1 MTAREGR
8 SLPADGAAAPV
19 EALGAR
25 KPTMA
30 DVAREAGVS
39 LKTVS
44 RVVNQEPH
52 VRALLQQRVQAAISA
67 LGYRRNEAAARLARG
82 ATMLTLGLVME
93 NISNEFY
100 GRLAAAV
107 EAAAAEHEALVVFG
121 SYEESA
127 DKERMLIESMYAR
140 GVDSLIVV
148 PSAADHAWLA
158 EHASLTTVFVDRVP
172 QGLEAA
178 DVVLLDDEWGGRA
191 ATEHLLARGH
201 RRIALI
207 SDDHALSSVHDR
219 ARGHLAALATAGVAA
234 DDALVVRGVF
244 DPWRVCREVTRLLDL
259 PDPPTAFFATNN
271 RASIGILQALRERP
285 ERPAYVGFDDF
296 ALADVFN
303 PGVTVVRY
311 DVTRLARSAVDLL
324 LHPSPSPR
332 RVKVPVELVARGSGE
347 LPPP

>member
-1 MTAREGR
+1 MTTRR
-8 SLPADGAAAPV
+8 
-19 EALGAR
+19 
-25 KPTMA
+25 PTMA
-30 DVAREAGVS
+30 DVARQAGVS

-52 VRALLQQRVQAAISA
+52 VRASLQRRVQAAISA

-100 GRLAAAV
+100 SRLAAAV
-107 EAAAAEHEALVVFG
+107 EAAAADHEALVVFG

-127 DKERMLIESMYAR
+127 DKERMLIESMYTR

-148 PSAADHAWLA
+148 PSAADHSWLA
-158 EHASLTTVFVDRVP
+158 EHAGLTTVFVDRVP
-172 QGLEAA
+172 AGLDAA
-178 DVVLLDDEWGGRA
+178 DVVLLDDVWGGRI

-207 SDDHALSSVHDR
+207 SDDDGISSVRDR
-219 ARGHLAALATAGVAA
+219 ATGYRTALTAAGLPA
-234 DDALVVRGVF
+234 DEELVVRELY
-244 DPWRVCREVTRLLDL
+244 DPARVSGEVTRLLDL
-259 PDPPTAFFATNN
+259 PSPPTAFFATNN
-271 RASIGILQALRERP
+271 RAAIGILQALRERP

-296 ALADVFN
+296 ALAEVFN

-311 DVTRLARSAVDLL
+311 DTARLARAAVDLL
-324 LHPSPSPR
+324 LNPSPAAR
-332 RVKVPVELVARGSGE
+332 RIKVPVELVPRGSGE
-347 LPPP
+347 LPPPS

>member
-1 MTAREGR
+1 MARQ
-8 SLPADGAAAPV
+8 
-19 EALGAR
+19 
-25 KPTMA
+25 
-30 DVAREAGVS
+30 AGVS

-52 VRALLQQRVQAAISA
+52 VRASLQRRVQAAISA

-100 GRLAAAV
+100 SRLAAAV
-107 EAAAAEHEALVVFG
+107 EAAAADHEALVVFG

-127 DKERMLIESMYAR
+127 DKERMLIESMYTR

-148 PSAADHAWLA
+148 PSAADHSWLA
-158 EHASLTTVFVDRVP
+158 EHAGLTTVFVDRVP
-172 QGLEAA
+172 AGLDAA
-178 DVVLLDDEWGGRA
+178 DVVLLDDVWGGRI

-207 SDDHALSSVHDR
+207 SDDDGISSVRDR
-219 ARGHLAALATAGVAA
+219 ATGYRTALAAAGLPA
-234 DDALVVRGVF
+234 DEELVVRELY
-244 DPWRVCREVTRLLDL
+244 DPARVSGEVTRLLDL
-259 PDPPTAFFATNN
+259 PAPPTAFFATNN
-271 RASIGILQALRERP
+271 RAAIGILQALRERP

-296 ALADVFN
+296 ALAEVFN

-311 DVTRLARSAVDLL
+311 DTARLARAAVDLL
-324 LHPSPSPR
+324 LNPSPAAR
-332 RVKVPVELVARGSGE
+332 RIKVPVELVPRGSGE
-347 LPPP
+347 LPPPS

>member
-1 MTAREGR
+1 
-8 SLPADGAAAPV
+8 
-19 EALGAR
+19 
-25 KPTMA
+25 MA
-30 DVAREAGVS
+30 DVARHAGVS

-52 VRALLQQRVQAAISA
+52 VRAPLQARVQAAISA

-100 GRLAAAV
+100 ARLAAAV
-107 EAAAAEHEALVVFG
+107 EAASAQHEALVVFG
-121 SYEESA
+121 SYEESP

-148 PSAADHAWLA
+148 PSAADHSWLA

-172 QGLEAA
+172 LGLESMA
-178 DVVLLDDEWGGRA
+178 DAVLLDDVRGGRA

-207 SDDHALSSVHDR
+207 SDDDGLSSVHDR
-219 ARGHLAALATAGVAA
+219 ASGYRTALRSAGLAL
-234 DDALVVRGVF
+234 DESLVVRGVF
-244 DPWRVCREVTRLLDL
+244 DPGQVAYEVGRLLDL
-259 PDPPTAFFATNN
+259 PDPPTALFATNN
-271 RASIGILQALRERP
+271 RAAIGILHALRARP

-311 DVTRLARSAVDLL
+311 DVTSLAGSAVDLL
-324 LHPSPSPR
+324 LNPSPEPR

-347 LPPP
+347 LPPG

>member
-1 MTAREGR
+1 MTT
-8 SLPADGAAAPV
+8 
-19 EALGAR
+19 R

-30 DVAREAGVS
+30 DVARQAGVS

-52 VRALLQQRVQAAISA
+52 VRASLQQRVQAAISA

-100 GRLAAAV
+100 SRLAAAV
-107 EAAAAEHEALVVFG
+107 EAAAAGHEALVVFG

-148 PSAADHAWLA
+148 PSAADHSWLA
-158 EHASLTTVFVDRVP
+158 EHAGLTTVFVDRVP
-172 QGLEAA
+172 PGLDGA
-178 DVVLLDDEWGGRA
+178 DVVLLDDVWGGRI

-207 SDDHALSSVHDR
+207 SDDDGISSVHDR
-219 ARGHLAALATAGVAA
+219 ATGYRAALAGAGVPA
-234 DDALVVRGVF
+234 DEELVVRELY
-244 DPWRVCREVTRLLDL
+244 DPGQVSGEVTRLLDL
-259 PDPPTAFFATNN
+259 PSPPTAFFATNN
-271 RASIGILQALRERP
+271 RAAIGILQALRERP

-296 ALADVFN
+296 ALANVFN

-311 DVTRLARSAVDLL
+311 DTARLARAAVDLL
-324 LHPSPSPR
+324 LNPSPAAR
-332 RVKVPVELVARGSGE
+332 RIKVPVELVPRGSGE
-347 LPPP
+347 LPPA

>member
-1 MTAREGR
+1 MADVGGR
-8 SLPADGAAAPV
+8 
-19 EALGAR
+19 R
-25 KPTMA
+25 PTMA
-30 DVAREAGVS
+30 DVARHAGVS

-52 VRALLQQRVQAAISA
+52 VRDSLQQRVQAAISA

-100 GRLAAAV
+100 SRLAAAV
-107 EAAAAEHEALVVFG
+107 ESAAAGHEALVVFG

-158 EHASLTTVFVDRVP
+158 AHPGLTTVFVDRVP
-172 QGLEAA
+172 PGLAAA
-178 DVVLLDDEWGGRA
+178 DAVLLDDVYGGRA
-191 ATEHLLARGH
+191 ATAHLLARGH

-207 SDDHALSSVHDR
+207 SDDDGVSSVRDR
-219 ARGHLAALATAGVAA
+219 ATGYRAALAEAGVTP
-234 DDALVVRGVF
+234 DERLVVRGVYE
-244 DPWRVCREVTRLLDL
+244 PSRVAGEVTRLLDL
-259 PDPPTAFFATNN
+259 PAPPTAFFATNN
-271 RASIGILQALRERP
+271 RAAIGILQALRERP

-311 DVTRLARSAVDLL
+311 DTARLARAAVDLL
-324 LHPSPSPR
+324 LHPSPRAR
-332 RVKVPVELVARGSGE
+332 RVKVPVELVPRGSGE
-347 LPPP
+347 LPPPGPA

>member
-1 MTAREGR
+1 MTAREQGD
-8 SLPADGAAAPV
+8 LVAPAGEARAAV
-19 EALGAR
+19 TR

-30 DVAREAGVS
+30 DVARHAGVS

-52 VRALLQQRVQAAISA
+52 VRASLQQRVQAAIDA

-82 ATMLTLGLVME
+82 ASMLTLGLVME

-148 PSAADHAWLA
+148 PSPADHGWLA
-158 EHASLTTVFVDRVP
+158 RHPGLTTVFVDRVP
-172 QGLEAA
+172 PGLVTA
-178 DVVLLDDEWGGRA
+178 DAVLLDDVRGGQV
-191 ATEHLLARGH
+191 ATEHLLAHGH

-207 SDDHALSSVHDR
+207 SDDEGISSVRDR
-219 ARGHLAALATAGVAA
+219 AAGYRAALAAA
-234 DDALVVRGVF
+234 AIPADERLVVHAVY
-244 DPWRVCREVTRLLDL
+244 DPARVAGEVGRLLDL
-259 PDPPTAFFATNN
+259 DEPPTAFFATNN
-271 RASIGILQALRERP
+271 RAAIGILQALRERP

-296 ALADVFN
+296 ALAGVFN

-311 DVTRLARSAVDLL
+311 DTARLARAAVDLL
-324 LHPSPSPR
+324 LNPSRTAR

-347 LPPP
+347 LPPR

>member
-1 MTAREGR
+1 MTARDLDDRAASR
-8 SLPADGAAAPV
+8 SV
-19 EALGAR
+19 R

-30 DVAREAGVS
+30 DVAKYAGVS

-52 VRALLQQRVQAAISA
+52 VRAPLQERVQAAISA

-82 ATMLTLGLVME
+82 AAMLTLGLVME

-100 GRLAAAV
+100 SRLAAAV
-107 EAAAAEHEALVVFG
+107 ESAAAGHEALVVFG

-158 EHASLTTVFVDRVP
+158 EHASLTAVFVDRVP
-172 QGLEAA
+172 PGLDSA
-178 DVVLLDDEWGGRA
+178 DVVLLDDVWGGRA
-191 ATEHLLARGH
+191 ATEHLLAHGH

-207 SDDHALSSVHDR
+207 SDDGAVSSVRDR
-219 ARGHLAALATAGVAA
+219 AAGYRAALRAAGVAA
-234 DDALVVRGVF
+234 DEAMVVRGVF
-244 DPWRVCREVTRLLDL
+244 DPWRVAYEVGRLLDL

-271 RASIGILQALRERP
+271 RAAIGILQALRERP

-296 ALADVFN
+296 ALADVFS

-311 DVTRLARSAVDLL
+311 DVTRLARGAVDLL
-324 LHPSPSPR
+324 LNPAPGPR
-332 RVKVPVELVARGSGE
+332 RVRVPVELIARGSGE
-347 LPPP
+347 LPPR

>member
-1 MTAREGR
+1 MTT
-8 SLPADGAAAPV
+8 
-19 EALGAR
+19 R

-30 DVAREAGVS
+30 DVARHAGVS

-52 VRALLQQRVQAAISA
+52 VRASVQERVQAAISA

-100 GRLAAAV
+100 ARLAAAV

-121 SYEESA
+121 SYEESP
-127 DKERMLIESMYAR
+127 DKERMLIESMAAR

-148 PSAADHAWLA
+148 PSAADHGWLA
-158 EHASLTTVFVDRVP
+158 EHASLRMVFVDRLP
-172 QGLEAA
+172 PGLATA
-178 DVVLLDDEWGGRA
+178 DVVVLDDEGGGRA

-201 RRIALI
+201 RRVALI
-207 SDDHALSSVHDR
+207 SDDDGLSSVHDR
-219 ARGHLAALATAGVAA
+219 AAGYRAALAAAGLPA
-234 DDALVVRGVF
+234 DEGLVVRGVF
-244 DPWRVCREVTRLLDL
+244 DPCLVAEEVARLLDL
-259 PDPPTAFFATNN
+259 ADPPTAFFAANN
-271 RASIGILQALRERP
+271 RAAIGILRALRERA

-296 ALADVFN
+296 ALADVFS

-311 DVTRLARSAVDLL
+311 DVPMLARTAVDLL
-324 LHPSPSPR
+324 LRPADGAAR
-332 RVKVPVELVARGSGE
+332 LVKLPVELIPRGSGE

>member
-1 MTAREGR
+1 
-8 SLPADGAAAPV
+8 
-19 EALGAR
+19 
-25 KPTMA
+25 MA
-30 DVAREAGVS
+30 DVARQAGVS

-52 VRALLQQRVQAAISA
+52 VRASLQQRVQEAIST

-93 NISNEFY
+93 NISNEFSS
-100 GRLAAAV
+100 RLAAAV
-107 EAAAAEHEALVVFG
+107 EAAAAQHEALVVFG

-127 DKERMLIESMYAR
+127 DTERMLIESMYAR
-140 GVDSLIVV
+140 GVDCLIVV
-148 PSAADHAWLA
+148 PSAADHGWLA
-158 EHASLTTVFVDRVP
+158 EHPGLTTVFVDRVP
-172 QGLEAA
+172 RGLAAA

-191 ATEHLLARGH
+191 ATGHLLARGH

-207 SDDHALSSVHDR
+207 SDDDGLSSVHDR
-219 ARGHLAALATAGVAA
+219 ATGYRTALAEAGVPA
-234 DDALVVRGVF
+234 DEALVVRGEF
-244 DPWRVCREVTRLLDL
+244 EPWRVAREVTRLLDL
-259 PDPPTAFFATNN
+259 PAPPTAFFATNN
-271 RASIGILQALRERP
+271 RAAIGILHALRERP

-311 DVTRLARSAVDLL
+311 DISRLAGGAVDLL
-324 LHPSPSPR
+324 LNPARGAR
-332 RVKVPVELVARGSGE
+332 RLRVPVELVPRGSGE

>member
-1 MTAREGR
+1 MTART
-8 SLPADGAAAPV
+8 P
-19 EALGAR
+19 

-30 DVAREAGVS
+30 DVARHAGVS

-52 VRALLQQRVQAAISA
+52 VRTSLQQRVQAAISA

-100 GRLAAAV
+100 SRLAAAV
-107 EAAAAEHEALVVFG
+107 EAASAEHEALVVFG

-127 DKERMLIESMYAR
+127 AKERMLIETMYAR
-140 GVDSLIVV
+140 GVDSLIIV
-148 PSAADHAWLA
+148 PSAADHSWLA
-158 EHASLTTVFVDRVP
+158 EHAGLTTVFVDRVP
-172 QGLEAA
+172 SGLSAA
-178 DVVLLDDEWGGRA
+178 DVVLLDDVWGGRA
-191 ATEHLLARGH
+191 ATEHLLAHGH

-207 SDDHALSSVHDR
+207 SDDDGLSSVHDR
-219 ARGHLAALATAGVAA
+219 AIGYRSALAAAGVPA
-234 DDALVVRGVF
+234 DDELVVRGVF
-244 DPWRVCREVTRLLDL
+244 EPARVACEVGRLLGL
-259 PDPPTAFFATNN
+259 PAPPTAFFATNN
-271 RASIGILQALRERP
+271 RAAIGILQALRERP

-324 LHPSPSPR
+324 LNPSRTAR
-332 RVKVPVELVARGSGE
+332 RVKVPVELVTRGSGE
-347 LPPP
+347 IPA

>member
-1 MTAREGR
+1 MNR
-8 SLPADGAAAPV
+8 
-19 EALGAR
+19 R

-30 DVAREAGVS
+30 DVARHAGVS

-52 VRALLQQRVQAAISA
+52 VRASLQQRVQAAITA

-100 GRLAAAV
+100 SRLAAAV
-107 EAAAAEHEALVVFG
+107 EEAAAGHEALVVFG
-121 SYEESA
+121 SYEESP

-148 PSAADHAWLA
+148 PSAADHSWLA

-172 QGLEAA
+172 QGLDAA
-178 DVVLLDDEWGGRA
+178 DVVLLDDVRGART
-191 ATEHLLARGH
+191 ATEHLLAHGH

-207 SDDHALSSVHDR
+207 SDDEGLSSVHDR
-219 ARGHLAALATAGVAA
+219 ATGYRKALGAAGVTAEES
-234 DDALVVRGVF
+234 LVVRGVF
-244 DPWRVCREVTRLLDL
+244 EPGRVAYEVIRLLDL
-259 PDPPTAFFATNN
+259 PSPPTAFFATNN
-271 RASIGILQALRERP
+271 RAAIGILQALRERP

-296 ALADVFN
+296 ALAGVFN

-311 DVTRLARSAVDLL
+311 DVSRLARNAVELL
-324 LHPSPSPR
+324 LNPSPAPR
-332 RVKVPVELVARGSGE
+332 RVKVPVELLARGSGE
-347 LPPP
+347 RPP

>member
-1 MTAREGR
+1 MT
-8 SLPADGAAAPV
+8 
-19 EALGAR
+19 AR

-30 DVAREAGVS
+30 DVARRAGVS

-52 VRALLQQRVQAAISA
+52 VRASLQQRVRAAISA

-100 GRLAAAV
+100 ARLAAAV

-121 SYEESA
+121 SYEESP
-127 DKERMLIESMYAR
+127 DKERMLIESMAAR

-148 PSAADHAWLA
+148 PSAADHGWLA
-158 EHASLTTVFVDRVP
+158 EHASLRMVFVDRVP
-172 QGLEAA
+172 RGLAAA
-178 DVVLLDDEWGGRA
+178 DVVVLDDERGGRA

-201 RRIALI
+201 RRVALI
-207 SDDHALSSVHDR
+207 SDDDGLSSVHDR
-219 ARGHLAALATAGVAA
+219 AAGYRAALAAAGLPA
-234 DDALVVRGVF
+234 DERLVVHGVF
-244 DPWRVCREVTRLLDL
+244 DPCRVAEEVSRLLDL
-259 PDPPTAFFATNN
+259 ADPPTAFFAANN
-271 RASIGILQALRERP
+271 RAAIGILRALRERP

-296 ALADVFN
+296 ALADVFS

-311 DVTRLARSAVDLL
+311 DVPLLARTAVDLL
-324 LHPSPSPR
+324 LRPPEDTSR
-332 RVKVPVELVARGSGE
+332 LVKVPVELVPRGSGE